1 MITESLY
8 EMLLMNQDRYRY
20 RDLLENKI
28 KGEDS
33 TQKSQEKVT
42 RLGDFLSLIILVLNL
57 TSNLTFYST
66 NWYNVLFYL

>member
-8 EMLLMNQDRYRY
+8 EMLLMNQDRNRY
-20 RDLLENKI
+20 RELLENKI

-57 TSNLTFYST
+57 TNLTFYST